1 MSSGLLEGIKETN
14 IYSQNN
20 RNCTPQNKV
29 NTVFI
34 FEAFFHTN
42 NWFLVTN
49 ETVIIITLFLQTRNA
64 AWVGIF
70 FVWVV

>member
-1 MSSGLLEGIKETN
+1 MGVYKASKKQIFIHKIIETVH
-14 IYSQNN
+14 
-20 RNCTPQNKV
+20 TQNKV